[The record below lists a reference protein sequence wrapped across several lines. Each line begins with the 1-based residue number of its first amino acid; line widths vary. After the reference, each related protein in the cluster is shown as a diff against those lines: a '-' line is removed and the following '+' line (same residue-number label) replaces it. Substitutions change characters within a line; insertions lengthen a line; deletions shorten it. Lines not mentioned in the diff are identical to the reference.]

1 MIAGP
6 LLLLI
11 LPLAMAGIVYMLLR
25 WGSLSAL
32 LATGT
37 ALALGFAVVELPLDQ
52 PVRIWGGSQIALG
65 EAVTFF
71 GRELV
76 LEQVDRMAMASL
88 FFTAAGV
95 FFLAWHMAPHSMLFP
110 IGLGL
115 LSLLSGALLIRPL
128 F

>member
-76 LEQVDRMAMASL
+76 LEQVDRIAMASL

-95 FFLAWHMAPHSMLFP
+95 FSWHGAWRHVRCFSH
-110 IGLGL
+110 
-115 LSLLSGALLIRPL
+115 
-128 F
+128 